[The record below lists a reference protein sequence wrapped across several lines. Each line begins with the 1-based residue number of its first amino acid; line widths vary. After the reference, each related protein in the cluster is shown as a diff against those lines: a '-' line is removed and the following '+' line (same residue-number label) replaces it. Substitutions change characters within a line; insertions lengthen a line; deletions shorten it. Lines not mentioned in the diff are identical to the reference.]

1 MNNSWTVF
9 TQEWGTSLIGMFVV
23 FMALIIMIVILEL
36 IAKVVAKIESVK
48 MPKKDIKVKEA
59 LANEKEE
66 SVEIKAEN
74 TQDKQRKTEDD
85 LELIAVI
92 SAAIAASL
100 GTSSDQLVVR
110 SLRKVER
117 KTR

>member
-1 MNNSWTVF
+1 MNNSWAVF
-9 TQEWGTSLIGMFVV
+9 TQEWGTALIGIFVV
-23 FMALIIMIVILEL
+23 FTSLVIMIVILEL
-36 IAKVVAKIESVK
+36 IAKIVSKIESANNT
-48 MPKKDIKVKEA
+48 KKDTQ
-59 LANEKEE
+59 EKERANQKE
-66 SVEIKAEN
+66 SSD
-74 TQDKQRKTEDD
+74 TKTPIIEEQQAKSQDD